1 MTAKPATVRSGAE
14 RASSQEM
21 TDPLLKR
28 VERRALALAFIAAT
42 VALFVPGGG
51 GWRAA
56 AGVLGGASL
65 IGVSY
70 WAIRSGVRGLAD
82 AVIARPET
90 RAHVTRGVALVIL
103 RYALLAGLAYVMIA
117 RLRLPPIGLLIG
129 ASVIVVAAALEL
141 VRGAHRT

>member
-1 MTAKPATVRSGAE
+1 
-14 RASSQEM
+14 M

-28 VERRALALAFIAAT
+28 VERRALAFAFVAAT
-42 VALFVPGGG
+42 VALFVPGG

-70 WAIRSGVRGLAD
+70 WAIRSGVHGLAD
-82 AVIARPET
+82 AVIARPES
-90 RAHVTRGVALVIL
+90 RARVSRGVSLVIL

-129 ASVIVVAAALEL
+129 ASVMVVAAALEL

>member
-1 MTAKPATVRSGAE
+1 MP
-14 RASSQEM
+14 
-21 TDPLLKR
+21 
-28 VERRALALAFIAAT
+28 
-42 VALFVPGGG
+42 GG

-56 AGVLGGASL
+56 LVAGGAAL

-70 WAIRSGVRGLAD
+70 WAIRTGVSGLAD
-82 AVIARPET
+82 AAIDAAGRDAR
-90 RAHVTRGVALVIL
+90 HVARLLSLVL

-129 ASVIVVAAALEL
+129 ASVMVVAAALEL

>member
-1 MTAKPATVRSGAE
+1 
-14 RASSQEM
+14 M
-21 TDPLLKR
+21 TDPLLTR
-28 VERRALALAFIAAT
+28 IERRAVAFAFLAAVVAF
-42 VALFVPGGG
+42 FVPGGG
-51 GWRAA
+51 WRGSAA
-56 AGVLGGASL
+56 VLGGALL

-82 AVIARPET
+82 AVIARPDVPA
-90 RAHVTRGVALVIL
+90 RLTRGMALVIL

-129 ASVIVVAAALEL
+129 ASVMVVAAALEL

>member
-1 MTAKPATVRSGAE
+1 
-14 RASSQEM
+14 M
-21 TDPLLKR
+21 TDPLLQR
-28 VERRALALAFIAAT
+28 IERRALAFALVAAL
-42 VALFVPGGG
+42 VALVVPGGG
-51 GWRAA
+51 WRGG

-82 AVIARPET
+82 AILARPET
-90 RAHVTRGVALVIL
+90 ATRVSRGIALVLL

-129 ASVIVVAAALEL
+129 ASVMVFAAALEL